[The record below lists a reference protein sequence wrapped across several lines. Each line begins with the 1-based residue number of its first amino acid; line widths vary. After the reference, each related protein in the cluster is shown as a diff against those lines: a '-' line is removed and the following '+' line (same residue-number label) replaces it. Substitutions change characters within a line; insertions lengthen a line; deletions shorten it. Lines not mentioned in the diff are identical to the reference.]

1 MLGPIKWCNGWNVLA
16 RKSQP
21 QPQHQPGGGNTG
33 QLSRAA
39 GEAKT

>member
-21 QPQHQPGGGNTG
+21 QPQPQPGGGNTG

-39 GEAKT
+39 GGAKT

>member
-21 QPQHQPGGGNTG
+21 QPQPGGGNTG